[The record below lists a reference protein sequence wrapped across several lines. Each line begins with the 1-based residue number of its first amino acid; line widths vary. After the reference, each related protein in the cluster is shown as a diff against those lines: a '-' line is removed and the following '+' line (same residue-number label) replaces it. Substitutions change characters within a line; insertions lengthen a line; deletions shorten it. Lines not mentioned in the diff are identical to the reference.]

1 MQISGSRGEVSSL
14 SQQYLKDTTSW
25 SEMQIKTPEKGTYN
39 LLRRLRK
46 FKHQPPPPPP
56 CPPKKKKKA
65 EKTRG
70 RVFA

>member
-1 MQISGSRGEVSSL
+1 
-14 SQQYLKDTTSW
+14 
-25 SEMQIKTPEKGTYN
+25 MQIKTPEKGTYN